1 MSRKTSGRRPT
12 AYEQALWN
20 KVIEKATP
28 LSRTDKETEAPS
40 SKPAVAVKKHHTGAS
55 SAGALP
61 ATKFTVGQAAKS
73 VPRVPDL
80 APHPSEQFGTPR
92 MDRKQHGRLTRGKL
106 DPEARLDLHGM
117 TLADA
122 HPALIRFILAAHA
135 AGKRLVLV
143 ITGKGK
149 DRDEGG
155 PIPTRTGVLRHQ
167 VPDWLQSGPLT
178 SAVLDIATAH
188 RKHGGSGAYYVYLRR
203 RR

>member
-12 AYEQALWN
+12 PYEQALWD
-20 KVIEKATP
+20 KVVEKATP
-28 LSRTDKETEAPS
+28 LSRPS
-40 SKPAVAVKKHHTGAS
+40 ASSLRAKPTLPEPDPTPEHPSKNGTRLPDAFRIGGLSKP
-55 SAGALP
+55 LP
-61 ATKFTVGQAAKS
+61 
-73 VPRVPDL
+73 PMRDL
-80 APHPSEQFGTPR
+80 APHPPETVGKPR

-106 DPEARLDLHGM
+106 EPEARLDLHGM
-117 TLADA
+117 TLAAA
-122 HPALIRFILAAHA
+122 HPALIRFILGAHA
-135 AGKRLVLV
+135 EGKRLVLV

-167 VPDWLQSGPLT
+167 VPGWLQSGALAG
-178 SAVLDIATAH
+178 AVLDIATAH